1 LITIVAKIVRNPEG
15 LVIDVD
21 KILPQWIDALPIQI
35 DVEEVEPSYGLLLEL
50 IAR

>member
-1 LITIVAKIVRNPEG
+1 VAKIIRNPEG

-21 KILPQWIDALPIQI
+21 AILPLWIDALPIEI

-50 IAR
+50 IAW